1 MIGLRRLTERELV
14 IGLVFM
20 IVLASL
26 GLVAYL
32 ESEVTPVWKAAPER
46 ISLGADGLGV
56 FIWKVEGG
64 FWTRVAGRKGVFDIS
79 PSAIAQ
85 IVSLNGNPVGKAS
98 GIEPSD
104 RSGRV
109 VVVVRVSS
117 EGPVQLRGV
126 DLRSGRSVTAVRW
139 SVAG

>member
-1 MIGLRRLTERELV
+1 MLGLRRLTGRELI
-14 IGLVFM
+14 IGAVFV
-20 IVLASL
+20 IVLASV
-26 GLVAYL
+26 GFVSYL

-64 FWTRVAGRKGVFDIS
+64 LWTRTADRKGVFDIS
-79 PSAIAQ
+79 PGAIAQ

-98 GIEPSD
+98 GIESTD

-109 VVVVRVSS
+109 VVVVKVSS

-126 DLRSGRSVTAVRW
+126 DLRSGKSATAVRW
-139 SVAG
+139 SVAE